1 MVSEAARAVE
11 AMGAEL
17 ALGQAYGLDKILERV
32 KLQRSKAKALAYNL
46 NHALV
51 FGRTC
56 FGILLK
62 ILVFV
67 ALKFLYYAAR
77 YKLKVALRRS
87 KADERTAVDERRT
100 GYAHVSLAHAIV
112 EEHLHVVA
120 QLRAAHY

>member
-17 ALGQAYGLDKILERV
+17 ALGQADGLDKIFERV

-51 FGRTC
+51 FWRAR

-62 ILVFV
+62 ILVLV
-67 ALKFLYYAAR
+67 AFKLLDNPAR
-77 YKLKVALRRS
+77 YKLKVAL
-87 KADERTAVDERRT
+87 
-100 GYAHVSLAHAIV
+100 
-112 EEHLHVVA
+112 
-120 QLRAAHY
+120 